1 MMRTLA
7 LTLAFTVAC
16 AGQTPVER
24 AAETYGYL
32 VIATEAAADIVEN
45 PNIDTDVRRAI
56 QVAERYS
63 TPAAQALKTAA
74 VAAIKTEARVS
85 AGLATK
91 EDLQAAYAL
100 VREALADLE
109 APATDLFEAVGGE
122 K

>member
-1 MMRTLA
+1 MRACAFALA
-7 LTLAFTVAC
+7 CACALAAC
-16 AGQTPVER
+16 AGQTPVQK
-24 AAETYGYL
+24 AAESYGL
-32 VIATEAAADIVEN
+32 IVIATEAAADVVEN
-45 PNIDTDVRRAI
+45 ERIDTDVRRAI

-100 VREALADLE
+100 VRQALADLE
-109 APATDLFEAVGGE
+109 APATDLFEAMR
-122 K
+122 